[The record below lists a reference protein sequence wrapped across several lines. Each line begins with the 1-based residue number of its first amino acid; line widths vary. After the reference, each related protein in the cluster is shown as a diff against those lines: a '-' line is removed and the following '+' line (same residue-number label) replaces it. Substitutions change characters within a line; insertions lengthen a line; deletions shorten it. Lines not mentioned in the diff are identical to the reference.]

1 MVKNIMQILDN
12 EGKLLNIINSIE
24 PIKWRK
30 YQLRKIEIWDGEKFV
45 PYQDRYT
52 PYISFEFQSLNNDL
66 INKITNLID
75 IYHGSMKWI
84 IYPVK
89 NKWVICPKL
98 VFDLQ
103 NLGINDYQSLQNY
116 IYETIPYFIS
126 EAFDDLQKLTDF
138 LNKNIYQPNKQA

>member
-1 MVKNIMQILDN
+1 MEILDN
-12 EGKLLNIINSIE
+12 VGNLLNIISSIE

-30 YQLRKIEIWDGEKFV
+30 YQLRKIEIWDGEEFV
-45 PYQDRYT
+45 PCQDRYT
-52 PYISFEFQSLNNDL
+52 PYISFEFESFNNNL
-66 INKITNLID
+66 INKIANLIN

-103 NLGINDYQSLQNY
+103 SMGMDDYQSLQNY

-126 EAFDDLQKLTDF
+126 EAFNDLQKLTDF
-138 LNKNIYQPNKQA
+138 LNKNI